1 VREFGF
7 GLEMSVCCEWE
18 RLRRVMGSECV
29 LNVGM
34 IGVGLGN
41 ECVLCVGDF
50 GAGLGE

>member
-34 IGVGLGN
+34 IVAGLGN
-41 ECVLCVGDF
+41 ECVLCVGEF
-50 GAGLGE
+50 AAGLGE